1 MKKWFLAI
9 LAITSVIG
17 ISAYWVINNVD
28 IDNIVKRQIQS
39 KGSDLTG
46 QKVVVGSVDIKL
58 SQGTGSIKN
67 LKILSPRSHKY
78 KNIFVLG
85 EIKLDIDM
93 SKIINSVKV
102 INSIEASGISVFVY
116 MDKNGEINIAKLE
129 QQINKKLKKSKPK
142 SQIKMVTTQKYD
154 PNMIV
159 KRVSLRNV
167 EVHLDF
173 TNINRKYY
181 KVTLGQ
187 INIYNVGGEKGMP
200 ASKIGGIIIN
210 ELNKKILYDI
220 VAKQIIKKTIEK
232 EIKRELNDVIKNLF

>member
-1 MKKWFLAI
+1 
-9 LAITSVIG
+9 
-17 ISAYWVINNVD
+17 
-28 IDNIVKRQIQS
+28 
-39 KGSDLTG
+39 
-46 QKVVVGSVDIKL
+46 
-58 SQGTGSIKN
+58 
-67 LKILSPRSHKY
+67 
-78 KNIFVLG
+78 
-85 EIKLDIDM
+85 
-93 SKIINSVKV
+93 
-102 INSIEASGISVFVY
+102 
-116 MDKNGEINIAKLE
+116 
-129 QQINKKLKKSKPK
+129 
-142 SQIKMVTTQKYD
+142 MVTTQKYD

-159 KRVSLRNV
+159 KQVSLRNV

>member
-67 LKILSPRSHKY
+67 LKIRSPRSHKY

-93 SKIINSVKV
+93 SKVINSVKV

-129 QQINKKLKKSKPK
+129 QQINKKLKKIKVKKPNKNGDYSKVR
-142 SQIKMVTTQKYD
+142 SKYD
-154 PNMIV
+154 C
-159 KRVSLRNV
+159 
-167 EVHLDF
+167 
-173 TNINRKYY
+173 
-181 KVTLGQ
+181 
-187 INIYNVGGEKGMP
+187 
-200 ASKIGGIIIN
+200 
-210 ELNKKILYDI
+210 
-220 VAKQIIKKTIEK
+220 
-232 EIKRELNDVIKNLF
+232 

>member
-39 KGSDLTG
+39 KGSELTG

-142 SQIKMVTTQKYD
+142 NQMKMATTQKYD

-159 KRVSLRNV
+159 KQVSLRNV

-173 TNINRKYY
+173 TNINKKYY

-187 INIYNVGGEKGMP
+187 INIYNVGGAKGLP